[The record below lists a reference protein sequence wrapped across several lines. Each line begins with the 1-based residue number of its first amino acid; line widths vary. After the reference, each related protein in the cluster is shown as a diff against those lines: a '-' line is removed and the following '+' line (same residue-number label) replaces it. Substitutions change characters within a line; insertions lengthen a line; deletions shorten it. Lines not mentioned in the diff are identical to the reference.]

1 MWTRWEG
8 VTVGH
13 APLDQVAW
21 QEEPSKVLKWIGC
34 DIGWRMRCLDVSWF
48 IIIHHSFFLFFPS
61 CCSLPSPVGDIWPAV
76 KKWEENE
83 RERVAWLRAEPMRS
97 NSHFRDGSCWL
108 RCRFDD
114 VVDVPLRH
122 SPLSPIAQIGRVAV
136 AALVE
141 FSMWNSWARITR
153 KGFGSFLM
161 YYRQLFRYFCVSK
174 ILGSQTSYKLLPTT
188 RQTRCTGTCIGDI

>member
-1 MWTRWEG
+1 
-8 VTVGH
+8 VGGGH
-13 APLDQVAW
+13 CRSRSAW
-21 QEEPSKVLKWIGC
+21 SSSLARRAIQGAKVNWVRYRLA
-34 DIGWRMRCLDVSWF
+34 DAMSWCF
-48 IIIHHSFFLFFPS
+48 LIYYYPPFFLSFFPS

-83 RERVAWLRAEPMRS
+83 RERVARVAWLRAEPMRS